1 MEEFE
6 PEGEVQAPRVSFEMI
21 RGTLLTESLKNGLFE

>member
-6 PEGEVQAPRVSFEMI
+6 PEGQVQAPRVSFELI
-21 RGTLLTESLKNGLFE
+21 QGTLLTEEFEKWSL

>member
-6 PEGEVQAPRVSFEMI
+6 PGGQVQAPRVSFELI
-21 RGTLLTESLKNGLFE
+21 RDTLLTEEFEKWSI